1 MNKPN
6 DNDINKI
13 EYVRT
18 TVYLPRQLHMEA
30 KIKAALAQT
39 SVNNIVRIALQR
51 VLKEMVGK

>member
-6 DNDINKI
+6 DHEFNKI

-18 TVYLPRQLHMEA
+18 TVYLPRKLHTEA